1 MPGASGRSMPAF
13 SYSAINDRGRSIR
26 GSMVAENEIDLETR
40 LKEIGLDLVN
50 YREQTR
56 KGGGKSRIKLKD
68 MIILCLHLEQLSR
81 AGVPIHEA
89 LGDVRDS
96 TESKKLRDV
105 MTDVLEKVKSG
116 SKLSEAMAFY
126 PRIFNDVFV
135 GLVAAAEKTGQLTES
150 FVHMSQH
157 MKWNADIR
165 RKVKKAVT
173 YPIVLI
179 VVMSAVI
186 TILMLAVVPKLIK
199 FIIDQGFAIPFHTR
213 ALIATSEAF
222 QDYWYLILGL
232 PVGIFMALLAFYRTS
247 ESFAYKVDGLILK
260 LPIMGTTV
268 RKINLARFTH
278 FFSVMFRSGI
288 DIPDALISSR
298 KVVVNRVIKES
309 VEVVHRSILEGN
321 NLTNSL
327 RISNQFPT
335 LVVRMF
341 KVGEDSGNMNDALE
355 NITFF
360 YDREVN
366 DAVDGM
372 VGFIQPTLTMF
383 LGGLI
388 FWVIAA
394 VFGPLYQSFSNM
406 KF

>member
-1 MPGASGRSMPAF
+1 MPAF
-13 SYSAINDRGRSIR
+13 NYSAINDRGRMIR
-26 GSMVAENEIDLETR
+26 GSMVAENEIDLESR
-40 LKEIGLDLVN
+40 LKEVGLDLVN
-50 YREQTR
+50 YKEQP
-56 KGGGKSRIKLKD
+56 KKKGGKSKIKLKD

-89 LGDVRDS
+89 LADVRDS
-96 TESKKLRDV
+96 TESKKLRDI
-105 MTDVLEKVKSG
+105 MTDVLEKVKAG
-116 SKLSEAMAFY
+116 SKLSEALANY
-126 PRIFNDVFV
+126 PRVFNEVFV
-135 GLVAAAEKTGQLTES
+135 GLIAAGEKTGKLTES
-150 FVHMSQH
+150 FVHMSHH
-157 MKWNADIR
+157 MKWNADLR

-173 YPIVLI
+173 YPIVLL
-179 VVMSAVI
+179 VVMSGVI
-186 TILMLAVVPKLIK
+186 TILMMFVVPKLIK
-199 FIIDQGFAIPFHTR
+199 FIIDQGFTIPIHTR

-222 QDYWYLILGL
+222 QSSWYIILGV
-232 PVGIFMALLAFYRTS
+232 PVGLFMFLMTLYRTS
-247 ESFAYKVDGLILK
+247 EPFAYFMDNLFLK
-260 LPIMGTTV
+260 LPVMGQTI

-278 FFSVMFRSGI
+278 FFSVMFKSGI
-288 DIPDALISSR
+288 DIPDALLSSR
-298 KVVVNRVIKES
+298 NVVGNRILKES
-309 VEVVHRSILEGN
+309 VEIVHRSILEGN
-321 NLTNSL
+321 NLTSSL

-335 LVVRMF
+335 LVIRMF

-372 VGFIQPTLTMF
+372 IGFIQPTMTLF